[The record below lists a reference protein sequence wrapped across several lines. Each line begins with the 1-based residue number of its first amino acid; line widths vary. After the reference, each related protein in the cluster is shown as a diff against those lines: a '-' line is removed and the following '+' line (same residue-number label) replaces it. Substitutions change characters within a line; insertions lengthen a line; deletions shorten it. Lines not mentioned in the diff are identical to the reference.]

1 MGGVQSPL
9 LPQQGVVVEVGRSHG
24 REFLPAVEAVVSVGP
39 EAEALHFDGGEVD
52 RCGGESGVNRVSLW
66 RGSYVV

>member
-9 LPQQGVVVEVGRSHG
+9 LPQQGVVVEAGGSHG

-39 EAEALHFDGGEVD
+39 VEAEALHFDGGEVD
-52 RCGGESGVNRVSLW
+52 RCVGESCI
-66 RGSYVV
+66 VVA